1 MRRKRDPGTRNPFS
15 WPLSKQR
22 MMVCWETLQ
31 ILAASPVVNTVFMRS
46 CTPDGPKARLTSSPF
61 DRLAGSAEPDGRSS
75 LIGTRHFTPP
85 SRSEAT
91 PNRKR
96 RARTGCRRQLLSG
109 CASRGRWTGPDGVA
123 NLTTAP
129 DCNQPARCVNMN
141 RGSLPDASYC
151 PDPLS
156 FASPGYAN
164 TLSQASKI
172 LRYFTK
178 STRLLQRH
186 NFTKAASL
194 TFLIGP

>member
-61 DRLAGSAEPDGRSS
+61 DRLAGSAETDGRSS
-75 LIGTRHFTPP
+75 LIGHSSRHPTTRLDVTRNAKHRT
-85 SRSEAT
+85 
-91 PNRKR
+91 R
-96 RARTGCRRQLLSG
+96 RACQRQLLRG
-109 CASRGRWTGPDGVA
+109 AHRRGRWTSSDGVA

-129 DCNQPARCVNMN
+129 DCNQLVRCVNMN
-141 RGSLPDASYC
+141 RGSLPDASFC

-156 FASPGYAN
+156 CTWPGYPN
-164 TLSQASKI
+164 TFTGAIKF

-178 STRLLQRH
+178 TTRLLQRH
-186 NFTKAASL
+186 NFTETAFL
-194 TFLIGP
+194 TL